1 MILELDA
8 GNTRIKWRLLGTGG
22 VVREAGAVHSLEELS
37 GGLRSLFCAP
47 RAVRVV
53 SVREARFRQELS
65 DALQESVGLAPEY
78 AAVTRQCGGLSTA
91 CTDLARLGVDRWLVA
106 LAAWHR
112 DPGACVVI
120 DCGSAV
126 TLDLVDGAAV
136 HRGGYIVPGLS
147 MQLDA
152 LLERTGIRFL
162 ASPRWGEVVPG
173 DVTETAV
180 CNGIFSMILAW
191 LQGDAAVRDAS
202 GSGRLYLTGGD
213 ADLLRPALERTG
225 LSVNHVPD
233 LVMEGL
239 SYACPVNEVVP

>member
-8 GNTRIKWRLLGTGG
+8 GNTRIKWRLLASDG
-22 VVREAGAVHSLEELS
+22 VVHEAGAVHSLEELS
-37 GGLRSLFCAP
+37 ESLWNLSGSP

-53 SVREARFRQELS
+53 SVRETRFRQQLS

-91 CTDLARLGVDRWLVA
+91 CTDLARLGVDRWLVT

-112 DPGACVVI
+112 DPGACAVI

-126 TLDLVDGAAV
+126 TLDLVDSAAV

-162 ASPRWGEVVPG
+162 TSPRWGGVLPG

-180 CNGIFSMILAW
+180 CNGIFSMMLTW
-191 LQGDAAVRDAS
+191 LESDAAVREAS

-213 ADLLRPALERTG
+213 GGLLRPALERAG

-233 LVMEGL
+233 LVMDGL
-239 SYACPVNEVVP
+239 SYACPVSEGA